1 MEKIRRALRLIFLI
15 FLMVL
20 ASVGLSITGAA
31 PTLPKEKETY
41 IEDESRSKKNK
52 KKEIR
57 NLEMKS
63 ETNKSG

>member
-1 MEKIRRALRLIFLI
+1 MEKIRRTMRLIFLI

-41 IEDESRSKKNK
+41 IEDESRSKKSK
-52 KKEIR
+52 KKEIK

-63 ETNKSG
+63 ETKKSG

>member
-1 MEKIRRALRLIFLI
+1 MEKIRRTLRLIFLI

-41 IEDESRSKKNK
+41 IEDESRSKKSK
-52 KKEIR
+52 KKEIK
-57 NLEMKS
+57 NLGMKS
-63 ETNKSG
+63 ETKKSG